1 MMYDRDRIENVSEA
15 LSLLRYSEMLDLGRR
30 LFDLAVDREE
40 FITTKLSSE
49 AFAALLSD
57 WSQGVEEEID
67 AAEESGE

>member
-1 MMYDRDRIENVSEA
+1 VMYDRDRIENVSEA

-40 FITTKLSSE
+40 FSTTKLSSE

-57 WSQGVEEEID
+57 WSQAVEEEID